1 MIVLI
6 GLLVLSE
13 QSQTMSEPYIP
24 GLEAG
29 TSLEG
34 NIEISNDNL
43 KNLTFVKDDGFE
55 ASAVSKRDLSDF
67 GDKECNSI
75 IEDGENMGFESIR
88 GVRDDYRSCKR

>member
-1 MIVLI
+1 
-6 GLLVLSE
+6 
-13 QSQTMSEPYIP
+13 MSEPYVP

-34 NIEISNDNL
+34 NIEISNDDL
-43 KNLTFVKDDGFE
+43 KHLTFVKDNGFE
-55 ASAVSKRDLSDF
+55 ASAVSKKDLSDF
-67 GDKECNSI
+67 GDKAFLLSNILTQKECNSI